1 VRVIA
6 PAWPPAPQSAITAG
20 GNPASGRLVVSA
32 METSPRRRQ
41 TAAVGLASAIL
52 AGFVAYGM
60 LFILE
65 LFLAGHS
72 SPEILPPPGD
82 WRMRLAVLVI
92 AVIFGVLIALQWRRN
107 RHRSGSAALSAFT
120 VAAVLAAVV
129 STIASHVA
137 LERSY
142 LHSVP
147 AGTASDS
154 ALLDAG
160 HKACNWLDARPWGR
174 PPGADRGPNRVHYLE
189 GVTYIGHPTSM
200 IVKSTARLA
209 TYYHNYLAT
218 QRPSAM
224 TRLEDEVSLLA
235 WYKMCPFQQWVHRPI
250 GGGSGD

>member
-120 VAAVLAAVV
+120 VAAVLARLSSVR
-129 STIASHVA
+129 SH
-137 LERSY
+137 RTS
-142 LHSVP
+142 HWS
-147 AGTASDS
+147 
-154 ALLDAG
+154 
-160 HKACNWLDARPWGR
+160 
-174 PPGADRGPNRVHYLE
+174 GPTCTVF
-189 GVTYIGHPTSM
+189 
-200 IVKSTARLA
+200 RLA
-209 TYYHNYLAT
+209 LRAT
-218 QRPSAM
+218 QPSS
-224 TRLEDEVSLLA
+224 TRATRRATGSTLDLGVDHQGQIEGQTGSITSKA
-235 WYKMCPFQQWVHRPI
+235 SRTSAIRHR
-250 GGGSGD
+250 